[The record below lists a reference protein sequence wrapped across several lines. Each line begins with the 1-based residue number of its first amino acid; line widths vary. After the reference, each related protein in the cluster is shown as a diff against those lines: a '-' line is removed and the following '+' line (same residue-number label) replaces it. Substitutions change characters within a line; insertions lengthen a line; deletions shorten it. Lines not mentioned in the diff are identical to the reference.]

1 MMMKP
6 GGKKYVFLALLFAAL
21 LLFTTVFSGCGQQA
35 KEKIVKIGIAQPLTG
50 SCANDGQMS
59 RDGALLALEHSK
71 ARSELAGYKI
81 ELVIEDDKSDPKDA
95 AAIANKF
102 AGDDK
107 ILAVIG
113 NYNSSCTLAA
123 APILTKAGIPQIST
137 GSSSPKITG
146 FSKYLFRTQPTDALV
161 GANIVQWASE
171 LGFKKAAIIYEN
183 SDFGKG
189 LQHVYHEL
197 WPKDGR
203 EIVADE
209 SYLPGSTTD
218 FTPILTKVK
227 SSGADVVL
235 LGSLYNEA
243 ALMGKQ
249 AKQIGLNITFFGDSS
264 QHTNA
269 LLELGKENV
278 EGWHVVGCLDPASK
292 DPQAVK
298 FFNDFQQKFGRQPN
312 TFAAQAYDAMMLVLE
327 GLAKNGPDRA
337 KLQEFL
343 FTVKDFPGV
352 TGKLTFKDGDVEK
365 KLFRFVVKNGQ
376 FVAVEK

>member
-1 MMMKP
+1 MK
-6 GGKKYVFLALLFAAL
+6 GKRIFPLALSIVMILAL
-21 LLFTTVFSGCGQQA
+21 ALGVSGCGGQQ
-35 KEKIVKIGIAQPLTG
+35 KEKVVRIGVAQPLTG
-50 SCANDGQMS
+50 PSANDGKMS
-59 RDGALLALEHSK
+59 RDGAALALEHAK
-71 ARSELAGYKI
+71 GRSELAGYKI
-81 ELVIEDDKSDPKDA
+81 ELVSEDDKSDPKDA

-107 ILAVIG
+107 VLAVVG
-113 NYNSSCTLAA
+113 NYNSSCSLAA
-123 APILTKAGIPQIST
+123 APILTKAGIPQIAT

-146 FSKYLFRTQPTDALV
+146 FSKFLFRTQPTDALI
-161 GANIVQWASE
+161 GANIVSWASE
-171 LGFKKAAIIYEN
+171 KGYKKAAVIYEN

-189 LQHVYHEL
+189 LQHLYKEL

-203 EIVADE
+203 VIVAEE

-227 SSGADVVL
+227 SAGAEVIL

-249 AKQIGLNITFFGDSS
+249 SRQVGLNVPFFGDSS

-269 LLELGKENV
+269 LLDLGKENV
-278 EGWHVVGCLDPASK
+278 EGWNVIGCLDPTAK
-292 DPQAVK
+292 DQQSAK
-298 FFNDFQQKFGRQPN
+298 FFSDFKQKYGCEPN
-312 TFAAQAYDAMMLVLE
+312 TFAAQAYDAMMLVLD

-337 KLQEFL
+337 KLQEYL
-343 FTVKDFPGV
+343 FNTKDYPGI
-352 TGKLTFKDGDVEK
+352 TGKLTFKSGDVEK
-365 KLFRFVVKNGQ
+365 KLFRFVVKDGK

>member
-1 MMMKP
+1 MS
-6 GGKKYVFLALLFAAL
+6 GKRFVRRILPAIMALVFVFAVA
-21 LLFTTVFSGCGQQA
+21 GCGGGGQA
-35 KEKIVKIGIAQPLTG
+35 KGEKIVKIGVAQPLTG
-50 SCANDGQMS
+50 SAANDGKMS
-59 RDGALLALEHSK
+59 RDGAALALEHAK
-71 ARSELAGYKI
+71 GRSELAGYKI
-81 ELVIEDDKSDPKDA
+81 ELISEDDKSDPKDA

-107 ILAVIG
+107 VLAVIG

-146 FSKYLFRTQPTDALV
+146 YSKFLFRTQPTDALV
-161 GANIVQWASE
+161 GANIVNWASE
-171 LGFKKAAIIYEN
+171 LGFKKAAVIYEN

-189 LQHVYHEL
+189 LHELYKEL

-203 EIVADE
+203 VIVAEE

-227 SSGADVVL
+227 SAGADVVL

-249 AKQIGLNITFFGDSS
+249 SRQVGLAITYFGDSS

-269 LLELGKENV
+269 LIDLGKENV
-278 EGWHVVGCLDPASK
+278 GGWHVIGCLDPTAK
-292 DPQAVK
+292 DEKATK
-298 FFNDFQQKFGRQPN
+298 FFSDFKQKYGNDPN

-337 KLQEFL
+337 KLQEYL
-343 FTVKDFPGV
+343 FTVKDYPGI
-352 TGKLTFKDGDVEK
+352 TGKLTFKNGDVDK
-365 KLFRFVVKNGQ
+365 KLFRFVVKDGK